1 MKMKTTT
8 SCLKVVILG
17 ASQVGKSGKVW
28 TFSRIHFSQQNLK
41 YFHTFEKRKKMFR
54 KLSILTVTQ
63 ARLQRIVKRLGLSKK
78 GTNPMS
84 ASRVTRSLFIAC
96 TNVINLYVHINE

>member
-17 ASQVGKSGKVW
+17 APQVGKSGKVW

-41 YFHTFEKRKKMFR
+41 YFHTFESFFFGENM
-54 KLSILTVTQ
+54 LSILTLTQ
-63 ARLQRIVKRLGLSKK
+63 VRLQRIVKRLGLSKK

-84 ASRVTRSLFIAC
+84 ASRELPVRCLLHARM
-96 TNVINLYVHINE
+96 L